1 MSQEPNDYYRP
12 DPHADEELVPFD
24 VQDYSSRKGLWL
36 LGLLV
41 LLLIAALIF
50 LLKVYQ
56 PGVRDR
62 SDAPKIIAE
71 NTPYKVEPDNAGGE
85 VTPNQ
90 DLEIF
95 EAMNG
100 KSGDGSAEIVESAE
114 KPLKRPGE
122 VAIEVKDS
130 APSTQDQT
138 SRPVPTAVPDPR
150 PTPAPVTNA
159 VGDSRHVIQLA
170 SLRSQIAAQDTWAN
184 IQKSHGAILP
194 RGSYAD
200 IKRAEVA
207 NKGIFYRLRLA
218 GLADKATATRICE
231 KLKTRNQTCFIATK

>member
-12 DPHADEELVPFD
+12 DPHADEELVPFN

-36 LGLLV
+36 LALLV
-41 LLLIAALIF
+41 LILIAALIF

-62 SDAPKIIAE
+62 ADAPKIVAE
-71 NTPYKVEPDNAGGE
+71 NTPYKVEPEDAGGE

-100 KSGDGSAEIVESAE
+100 KKEDDTIAVIDSAE

-122 VAIEVKDS
+122 VDIEVKDQNS
-130 APSTQDQT
+130 ANTATVSPT
-138 SRPVPTAVPDPR
+138 PVPTTVPDPR
-150 PTPAPVTNA
+150 PAPVTTA
-159 VGDSRHVIQLA
+159 VGDSRYVIQLA
-170 SLRSQIAAQDTWAN
+170 SLRSQNAAQDTWSN
-184 IQKSHGAILP
+184 IQKTHSSILP

-200 IKRAEVA
+200 IKRAEIA

-218 GLADKATATRICE
+218 GLANKETAQQVCDRLKA
-231 KLKTRNQTCFIATK
+231 RNQTCFIATK